1 MNLRKK
7 AGTLLLS
14 LALALSTAAGA
25 FAQGTDA
32 QEVLDGAE
40 LEPQSLQSE
49 ELGEL
54 VEETMDEL
62 CDEEMGTY
70 DKVAACYDY
79 LVENMSYGNQMR
91 YLNVEAGDTT
101 CADIYYDCG
110 EVEGFAAVAL
120 TSKVGYCNGYA
131 SALIVML
138 RTLGI
143 DARLVEGETG
153 SANGGY
159 AYHKWAEA
167 DIGGTTYLFDP
178 QLEQDL
184 TAAGL
189 PAYSVF
195 CKTYGEVGDRY
206 IKY

>member
-1 MNLRKK
+1 M
-7 AGTLLLS
+7 
-14 LALALSTAAGA
+14 ALAIFLTTATGA
-25 FAQGTDA
+25 FAQETDVKA
-32 QEVLDGAE
+32 VLNGAE

-62 CDEEMGTY
+62 CGEEMDTY
-70 DKVAACYDY
+70 DKVKVCYDY

-91 YLNVEAGDTT
+91 YLNVKAGDAT

-120 TSKVGYCNGYA
+120 TSKIGYCNGYS

-143 DARLVEGETG
+143 DAWLVEGETG

-159 AYHKWAEA
+159 AYHKWTEA
-167 DIGGTTYLFDP
+167 DIGGVTYLFDP

-195 CKTYGEVGDRY
+195 CKTYDEVGDRY